1 MQNKNTLLIGC
12 KQITFKKQSYLPN
25 KNILINILE
34 KWKENVWGKSLAHAK
49 VKQDKYLNHNRCMC
63 MNVKVL

>member
-25 KNILINILE
+25 KNILIIILE
-34 KWKENVWGKSLAHAK
+34 KWKENVQEKKSCSHQGKARQISES
-49 VKQDKYLNHNRCMC
+49 
-63 MNVKVL
+63 